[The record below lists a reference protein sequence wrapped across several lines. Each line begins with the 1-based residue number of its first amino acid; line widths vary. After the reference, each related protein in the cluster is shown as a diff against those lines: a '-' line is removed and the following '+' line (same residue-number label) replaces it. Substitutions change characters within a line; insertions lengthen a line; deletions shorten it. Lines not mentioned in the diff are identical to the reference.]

1 MYSRR
6 EKIEHFDRL
15 KGGEYAADDVKLLE
29 QKMPSHPKLYR
40 LKQFPQRY
48 AHDILYAL
56 LDVCSAEEIEK
67 NRKPAAGGSSKA
79 STKKGGSSKA
89 STKKDGSS
97 KASTKKDGSSKA
109 STKKDGS
116 SKASTKDEPS
126 SDEGSSNISA
136 TETPDD
142 VTPSPDGESPSS
154 EEAKKN

>member
-15 KGGEYAADDVKLLE
+15 KDGEYAADDVKLLE

-67 NRKPAAGGSSKA
+67 NRKPVAGGSSKA
-79 STKKGGSSKA
+79 STKKNTSSKA

-97 KASTKKDGSSKA
+97 NTST
-109 STKKDGS
+109 
-116 SKASTKDEPS
+116 
-126 SDEGSSNISA
+126 

-142 VTPSPDGESPSS
+142 ATPSPDGESPSS

>member
-15 KGGEYAADDVKLLE
+15 KGGEYAADDVRLLE

-89 STKKDGSS
+89 STKKG
-97 KASTKKDGSSKA
+97 GSSKA

>member
-109 STKKDGS
+109 STK
-116 SKASTKDEPS
+116 DEPS

>member
-79 STKKGGSSKA
+79 STKKNTSSKASTKKGGSSKA
-89 STKKDGSS
+89 STKKG
-97 KASTKKDGSSKA
+97 
-109 STKKDGS
+109 GS

-126 SDEGSSNISA
+126 SDDGSSNTST

-142 VTPSPDGESPSS
+142 ATPSPDGEGPSP

>member
-97 KASTKKDGSSKA
+97 KASTK
-109 STKKDGS
+109 
-116 SKASTKDEPS
+116 DEPS

>member
-56 LDVCSAEEIEK
+56 LDVCSADEIEK

-79 STKKGGSSKA
+79 STKKDGSSNTSTDNEASSDESSSKA
-89 STKKDGSS
+89 STTDAPES
-97 KASTKKDGSSKA
+97 K
-109 STKKDGS
+109 
-116 SKASTKDEPS
+116 EPP
-126 SDEGSSNISA
+126 A
-136 TETPDD
+136 
-142 VTPSPDGESPSS
+142 

>member
-97 KASTKKDGSSKA
+97 KASTKN
-109 STKKDGS
+109 
-116 SKASTKDEPS
+116 EVS
-126 SDEGSSNISA
+126 SDEGSSNTSA

-142 VTPSPDGESPSS
+142 ATPSPASESPPD
-154 EEAKKN
+154 EAKKN

>member
-79 STKKGGSSKA
+79 STKK
-89 STKKDGSS
+89 DGSS
-97 KASTKKDGSSKA
+97 KASTKKASSGKKNTSSKA
-109 STKKDGS
+109 LTKNETSSDGGS
-116 SKASTKDEPS
+116 SNTSTNDEAS
-126 SDEGSSNISA
+126 SDEGSSNTSTTDA
-136 TETPDD
+136 P
-142 VTPSPDGESPSS
+142 ESKEPPA

>member
-15 KGGEYAADDVKLLE
+15 KGGEYAADDVRLLE

-89 STKKDGSS
+89 STKKGGSS

>member
-89 STKKDGSS
+89 STKKG
-97 KASTKKDGSSKA
+97 GSSKA

>member
-89 STKKDGSS
+89 STKKGGSS

>member
-97 KASTKKDGSSKA
+97 KASTK
-109 STKKDGS
+109 
-116 SKASTKDEPS
+116 DEPS

-136 TETPDD
+136 TETTDD